1 MMSTLYC
8 LAATVLAALLAAAA
22 PAVAQTEVRDAPD
35 PYVHRGTGLA
45 FPDRLEGFRRD
56 AIIEHDGKS
65 GDVSIDYWVEGATPM
80 LIGILLNKG
89 DGGSCADWFEAIG
102 AAVVQEKGVIRDTD
116 SAPFVLLPE
125 AAFQQFSATYT
136 LPARTLDTDH
146 PELAKPQLIA
156 CPLAKAGR
164 APAWVVHY
172 SATLRAADAPH
183 AEALARQLFAA
194 IDWSPLLGR

>member
-1 MMSTLYC
+1 MRVIIRLLVAAM
-8 LAATVLAALLAAAA
+8 LAATLVST
-22 PAVAQTEVRDAPD
+22 PAHADRELTDAPD

-45 FPDRLEGFRRD
+45 FPERLEGFRRD

-65 GDVSIDYWVEGATPM
+65 GDVTIDYWVEGATPM

-116 SAPFVLLPE
+116 AAPFVLLPE

-156 CPLAKAGR
+156 CPFAKSGR

-183 AEALARQLFAA
+183 AEGLARQLFAA
-194 IDWSPLLGR
+194 IDWSPLLGK